1 MYKLYYETMTNK
13 YFIQDET
20 KVKTGLVI
28 LKNKLLIPGESFTLK
43 EYLEALGLKPTIPR
57 HMNKRYTKSDFHYM
71 NVFSYGGGY
80 VYGTPV
86 IMVKICS
93 QK

>member
-20 KVKTGLVI
+20 KVKAGLIV
-28 LKNKLLIPGESFTLK
+28 LKNRLVEPGGSFTVK
-43 EYLEALGLKPTIPR
+43 EYLETIGLKPTIPR